1 MNHYPLPPRPDAQ
14 INALINAF
22 HCHGTIKEY
31 PRGSCL
37 AQNEESVNILL
48 SGSLALTRD
57 WDNLIFFETNRP
69 NIFGISLQPNNAR
82 FEHFRLIIK
91 EDSLVK
97 RISRADFL
105 AVIEEQKL
113 WKELSHV
120 ISFYYYVLLWK
131 NYHFYAADSYMLVR
145 KSLITLGEMPLESRI
160 NINASQYITSTT
172 NLSKSYVMN
181 VIQELRKG
189 GYIEI
194 QRGRLITIGKLP
206 QKY

>member
-1 MNHYPLPPRPDAQ
+1 
-14 INALINAF
+14 
-22 HCHGTIKEY
+22 
-31 PRGSCL
+31 
-37 AQNEESVNILL
+37 
-48 SGSLALTRD
+48 
-57 WDNLIFFETNRP
+57 
-69 NIFGISLQPNNAR
+69 
-82 FEHFRLIIK
+82 
-91 EDSLVK
+91 
-97 RISRADFL
+97 ISRADFL

-172 NLSKSYVMN
+172 NLSKSYVMK

>member
-37 AQNEESVNILL
+37 AHNEESINILL
-48 SGSLALTRD
+48 TGSLAMTRD

-69 NIFGISLQPNNAR
+69 NILGISLQPNNAR

-97 RISRADFL
+97 RISRADFFN
-105 AVIEEQKL
+105 VIESQSL
-113 WKELSHV
+113 WKELSHAV
-120 ISFYYYVLLWK
+120 SFYYHVLLWK
-131 NYHFYAADSYMLVR
+131 SYHFFAADSYMLVR
-145 KSLITLGEMPLESRI
+145 KSLITLSAIPLDHRM

-172 NLSKSYVMN
+172 NLSKSYVMK

-189 GYIEI
+189 GYIDI
-194 QRGRLITIGKLP
+194 QRGRLFSIGKLP

>member
-1 MNHYPLPPRPDAQ
+1 M
-14 INALINAF
+14 
-22 HCHGTIKEY
+22 
-31 PRGSCL
+31 
-37 AQNEESVNILL
+37 

-57 WDNLIFFETNRP
+57 WDNLIFFETNRS

-172 NLSKSYVMN
+172 NLSKSYVMK